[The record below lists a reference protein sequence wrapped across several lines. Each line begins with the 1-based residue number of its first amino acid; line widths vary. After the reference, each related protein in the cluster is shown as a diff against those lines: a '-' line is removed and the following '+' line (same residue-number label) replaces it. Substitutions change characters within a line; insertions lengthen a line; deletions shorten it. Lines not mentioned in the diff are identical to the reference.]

1 MLGHHDSMATART
14 APTVPTKQGPDLSA
28 DEIVRAALELLR
40 SGEAPLSMRKLA
52 AAFSVSAT
60 ALYRYFPDRRSL
72 YEAISDEVIREIVE
86 ADRGGEWTARLRA
99 LIVAQ
104 QRVLT
109 DVPGIALFLFENQ
122 ESVPAMRW
130 MNAILAVLLDA
141 GFTPSLAARSLT
153 TIIFYVNP
161 SFFVGEDSQR
171 RGDVVRGTSPE
182 LRTPRN
188 RKRFPALAAVADELT
203 ELSYEDQYIVG
214 AERLI
219 AGLAADL
226 DSHR

>member
-1 MLGHHDSMATART
+1 
-14 APTVPTKQGPDLSA
+14 
-28 DEIVRAALELLR
+28 
-40 SGEAPLSMRKLA
+40 
-52 AAFSVSAT
+52 
-60 ALYRYFPDRRSL
+60 
-72 YEAISDEVIREIVE
+72 
-86 ADRGGEWTARLRA
+86 
-99 LIVAQ
+99 
-104 QRVLT
+104 
-109 DVPGIALFLFENQ
+109 
-122 ESVPAMRW
+122 

-141 GFTPSLAARSLT
+141 GFTPPRAARSLT

-182 LRTPRN
+182 IRTPRN
-188 RKRFPALAAVADELT
+188 MKRFPALATVADELT

-219 AGLAADL
+219 AGLAAEL